1 MFETTGKMLLI
12 VGLLVA
18 ALGLGLLLADRP
30 GVVRSLLE
38 RLPLGRLP
46 GDVRVKGEGFAVYFP
61 WVSCL
66 AVSVLGSL
74 VLWLLRK

>member
-1 MFETTGKMLLI
+1 MFATTGKMLVI

-18 ALGLGLLLADRP
+18 ALGLVFMLAERP

-46 GDVRVKGEGFAVYFP
+46 GDVHVKGEGFSVYFP

-66 AVSVLGSL
+66 VASVLGSL

>member
-1 MFETTGKMLLI
+1 MFGTTGKMLLI

-18 ALGLGLLLADRP
+18 ALGLVLMLADRP

-46 GDVRVKGEGFAVYFP
+46 GDVRLKGEGFSVYFP

-66 AVSVLGSL
+66 VVSALASFI
-74 VLWLLRK
+74 LWLLHK

>member
-1 MFETTGKMLLI
+1 MFGTTGKMLLI
-12 VGLLVA
+12 VGSLVA
-18 ALGLGLLLADRP
+18 ALGLVFMLADRP

-46 GDVRVKGEGFAVYFP
+46 GDVRLKGEGFSVYFP

-66 AVSVLGSL
+66 LVSVLVSFI
-74 VLWLLRK
+74 LWLLRK

>member
-1 MFETTGKMLLI
+1 MFATTGKMLLI
-12 VGLLVA
+12 VGVLLA
-18 ALGLGLLLADRP
+18 ALGLVFMLAERP

-46 GDVRVKGEGFAVYFP
+46 GDVRVKGEGFSVYFP

-66 AVSVLGSL
+66 VVSALASL
-74 VLWLLRK
+74 LLWLLRK